1 MSEETITIKIKMTSN
16 AKVYSITVNKTC
28 TVEELKQACEK
39 ETSIPVESQNLVFK
53 GRILENSKK
62 IDEYNVQ
69 NDNTIILV
77 KKASQVK
84 KDEPKQETQNQNQNQ
99 NTSNNENQTQN
110 TNSNT
115 NNSNTNNNPNPNMN
129 MNNPFGMNLNNMFQ
143 GLGGM
148 GGLDGGLGMGGMN
161 PQMMSQILNN
171 PMYMQMMQNLMSDPN
186 TMNMLMNQPQI
197 KALIDS
203 NPMMREIFSNP
214 ELLRQMF
221 SPEMMQNMS
230 AMLNS
235 GGFGNMGMNP
245 FGMGM
250 GMGMPNMGMGN
261 NNNNNSNPNNN
272 NNNNNTTRMPNM
284 NPYANLFNNMNMNM
298 GMMNMGNFGQ
308 GNTNNNPQDNVD
320 PKEKYKDQLA
330 QLKDMGF
337 INEEANIQVL
347 KQCDG
352 NVQFAIE
359 KLLNMLK

>member
-16 AKVYSITVNKTC
+16 AKVYSITVNKAC

-39 ETSIPVESQNLVFK
+39 ETTIPVQCQNLVFK
-53 GRILENSKK
+53 GRILENTKK

-77 KKASQVK
+77 KKVSPQEK
-84 KDEPKQETQNQNQNQ
+84 KDEPPKQENQNQNQ
-99 NTSNNENQTQN
+99 NTNSSSNN
-110 TNSNT
+110 
-115 NNSNTNNNPNPNMN
+115 NNSNNSNSNNN
-129 MNNPFGMNLNNMFQ
+129 MNNPFGMDINNMFQ
-143 GLGGM
+143 GMGGM
-148 GGLDGGLGMGGMN
+148 SGLDGGLGMGGMN

-250 GMGMPNMGMGN
+250 PNMGMGN
-261 NNNNNSNPNNN
+261 NNNNNPNNN
-272 NNNNNTTRMPNM
+272 NNNNSGMPNM
-284 NPYANLFNNMNMNM
+284 NPYANLFNNLNMNM